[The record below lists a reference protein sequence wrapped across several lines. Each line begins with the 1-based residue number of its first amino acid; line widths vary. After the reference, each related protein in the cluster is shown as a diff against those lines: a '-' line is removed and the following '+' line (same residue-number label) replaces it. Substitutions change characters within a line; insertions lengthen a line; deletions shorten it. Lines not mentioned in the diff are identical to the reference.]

1 MGRPRIPIVAAGFA
15 GCRTARTPTRL
26 TRHRADIT
34 LPHPADYFLHLPLPS
49 RASPPLLSRAS
60 PPLLSRADLPLPPQG
75 AAEVLESR
83 RVTVTVMVTAPLSGA
98 LPRVRP
104 MPVEADGPDPAA
116 RTVHLGRTVGL
127 GGAKAAAHPVGAK
140 AAAHP
145 AGIPLSGSAAE
156 AVTRGYHL
164 AAVPGN
170 RIRVAADRPRDD
182 VLPRQAAQLGL
193 VRSWPVPR
201 DTAFPEPARGAG
213 APGKPESRS

>member
-49 RASPPLLSRAS
+49 RASPPLLSRA
-60 PPLLSRADLPLPPQG
+60 DLPLPPQG

-83 RVTVTVMVTAPLSGA
+83 RVTVTVTVTAPLSGA

-127 GGAKAAAHPVGAK
+127 GGAK

>member
-15 GCRTARTPTRL
+15 GCRTARTPTRR

-34 LPHPADYFLHLPLPS
+34 IPHPADYFLHLPLLS

-83 RVTVTVMVTAPLSGA
+83 RVTVTVTVTAPLSGA

-127 GGAKAAAHPVGAK
+127 GGAKAAAHP
-140 AAAHP
+140 

-170 RIRVAADRPRDD
+170 RIRVAADRPLDD

-213 APGKPESRS
+213 APGKPESRP

>member
-34 LPHPADYFLHLPLPS
+34 LPHPADYFLHLPLP
-49 RASPPLLSRAS
+49 SRAS